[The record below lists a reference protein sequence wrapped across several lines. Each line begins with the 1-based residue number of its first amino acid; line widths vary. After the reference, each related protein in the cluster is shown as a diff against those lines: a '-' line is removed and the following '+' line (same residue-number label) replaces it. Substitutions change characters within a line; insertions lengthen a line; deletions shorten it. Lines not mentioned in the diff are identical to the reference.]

1 MNPKLYIQINNII
14 TRLSNNVVIF
24 LCRLIPFFCPKAC
37 NVKDLYQLKR
47 EGYVKLYNFVNE
59 GDIANYQKNIL
70 DILDD
75 INFDVKINGELQEGN
90 IKINSLQ
97 KFSTDLNKMRYK
109 YFYVFISFFFYGF
122 LKMPNIIFTYT
133 SDGKIKNKYV
143 AGQCEKQ
150 IAGDPHFDDYKNYLK
165 ILILLDDV
173 NLNNGPTSIVP
184 CSASNKKMQDS
195 YIKSFEN
202 GNRAGIVD
210 KLLLR
215 DISMYNR
222 VAQLTGKKGDAF
234 LINTKNVHWAGNMTS
249 GNREILW
256 LYF

>member
-1 MNPKLYIQINNII
+1 
-14 TRLSNNVVIF
+14 
-24 LCRLIPFFCPKAC
+24 
-37 NVKDLYQLKR
+37 
-47 EGYVKLYNFVNE
+47 
-59 GDIANYQKNIL
+59 
-70 DILDD
+70 
-75 INFDVKINGELQEGN
+75 
-90 IKINSLQ
+90 
-97 KFSTDLNKMRYK
+97 
-109 YFYVFISFFFYGF
+109 
-122 LKMPNIIFTYT
+122 MPNIIFTYT

-210 KLLLR
+210 KLLFR
-215 DISMYNR
+215 KICVSNN
-222 VAQLTGKKGDAF
+222 VVQLTGKKGDAY
-234 LINTKNVHWAGNMTS
+234 LINTKNVHWAENMVYGS
-249 GNREILW
+249 REILW